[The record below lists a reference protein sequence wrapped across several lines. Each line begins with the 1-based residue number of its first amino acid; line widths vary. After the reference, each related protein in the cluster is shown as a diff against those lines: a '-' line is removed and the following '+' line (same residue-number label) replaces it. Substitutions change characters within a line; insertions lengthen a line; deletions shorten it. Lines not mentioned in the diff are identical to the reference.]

1 MKIERAREKKTE
13 EPRSLRDMEAD
24 FSNRRAVCKDRR

>member
-1 MKIERAREKKTE
+1 MKRERARGKKTE

-24 FSNRRAVCKDRR
+24 SSNRWAVCKCRR